1 MLLAL
6 FNVLLGI
13 AGFLIAFYIFHKK
26 THQTLLVCPIGSDC
40 NAVVHS
46 EYSKLFGIPVER
58 LGMVYYFLITTF
70 YAAALFTPVLTHGL
84 VHFVMLGITLGAFLF
99 SVYLVAIQAIVIR
112 QWCAWCLGSATVS
125 TLMFVANFVLNDT
138 NAIPYLVEYKGF
150 IVLIHGIAAAVGLG
164 AATTTDFLFFRFLK
178 DKKISQGENDIMN
191 SLSKVI
197 WMALAL
203 MIITGIGIYLPQT
216 EILNQTPKFLAKM
229 TVLGVIIVNG
239 FALNIVIAPRLTK
252 INFDKD
258 VAAKDDAGDFMRHLA
273 FALGAVSITSWYFV
287 FIMGSLRKVSLS
299 YDVLVLIYLAVLV
312 VGLLGSQLFAERVR
326 RMKGE

>member
-6 FNVLLGI
+6 LNVLLGI
-13 AGFLIAFYIFHKK
+13 VGFCIAFYIFHKK
-26 THQTLLVCPIGSDC
+26 THETLLVCPIGSDC

-46 EYSKLFGIPVER
+46 DYSKLLGIPVER
-58 LGMVYYFLITTF
+58 IGMVYYFLITTF
-70 YAAALFTPVLTHGL
+70 YAAALFTPALTHGL
-84 VHFVMLGITLGAFLF
+84 VHFIMLGITLGAFVF
-99 SVYLVAIQAIVIR
+99 SIYLVGIQAIVIK
-112 QWCAWCLGSATVS
+112 QWCVWCLGSATVS
-125 TLMFVANFVLNDT
+125 TLMFLANFILNDT

-150 IVLIHGIAAAVGLG
+150 IVLIHGIAAAIGLG

-178 DKKISQGENDIMN
+178 DKKISQGESDIMDA
-191 SLSKVI
+191 LSKVI
-197 WMALAL
+197 WMALGL
-203 MIITGIGIYLPQT
+203 MIITGVGIYLPQT
-216 EILNQTPKFLAKM
+216 DVLNHTAKFLAKM
-229 TVLGVIIVNG
+229 TVLGVIIING

-258 VAAKDDAGDFMRHLA
+258 VAAENDSKDFIRHLA

-299 YDVLVLIYLAVLV
+299 YDILILIYLAVLI

-326 RMKGE
+326 TMKGE